1 MGEALDPELLAWV
14 APEDTPFWRYLGIRF
29 VEAEA
34 GRAVVGMALRPEF
47 GTVNRPDVVHGGA
60 IATLIDAAAGT
71 AVRTTR
77 TKDEPAWRGMSTT
90 DLNVSYLDA
99 ATSDLTAEGRVI
111 RSGRTIA
118 WAHIEVRDTSGTL
131 VAVGR
136 VTAAIRRG

>member
-1 MGEALDPELLAWV
+1 MGTPIDPALLAWV
-14 APEDTPFWRYLGIRF
+14 APEETPFWRHLGIRF
-29 VEAEA
+29 VEAES
-34 GRAVVGMALRPEF
+34 GRAVVSMPHRPEF

-71 AVRTTR
+71 AVRTLR
-77 TKDEPAWRGMSTT
+77 TSDEPAWRGMSTT

-99 ATSDLTAEGRVI
+99 AASDLTAEGRVL

-118 WAHIEVRDTSGTL
+118 WAQVDVRDADGTL

>member
-1 MGEALDPELLAWV
+1 MGESIEPALLAFV
-14 APEDTPFWRYLGIRF
+14 AAEGTPFWEYLGIRF
-29 VEAEA
+29 VEAEV
-34 GRAVVGMALRPEF
+34 GRAVVAMPIRTEF
-47 GTVNRPDVVHGGA
+47 GTVGRPDVVHGGA

-71 AVRTTR
+71 AVRTLR
-77 TKDEPAWRGMSTT
+77 AADEPAWRGMSTT

-99 ATSDLTAEGRVI
+99 ATSDLTAEGRVL

>member
-1 MGEALDPELLAWV
+1 MIDPELLAWI
-14 APEDTPFWRYLGIRF
+14 APEDTPFWRHLGIRF

-34 GRAVVGMALRPEF
+34 GRAVVSMPQRPEF

-77 TKDEPAWRGMSTT
+77 SSDEPAWRGMSTT

-99 ATSDLTAEGRVI
+99 ATSALTAEGRVL
-111 RSGRTIA
+111 RSGRAIA
-118 WAHIEVRDTSGTL
+118 WVQVDVRALDGTL

-136 VTAAIRRG
+136 VTAAIRRA